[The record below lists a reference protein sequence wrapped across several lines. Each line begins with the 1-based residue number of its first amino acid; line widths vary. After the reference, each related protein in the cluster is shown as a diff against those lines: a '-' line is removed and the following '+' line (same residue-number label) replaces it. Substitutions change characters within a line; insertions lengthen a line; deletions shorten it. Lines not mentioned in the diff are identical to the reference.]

1 MPPVAEADLRPVI
14 ADFILH
20 TGSRKREID
29 VSSHIRHKNYHGF
42 FPEAIIPQTK
52 ASGACNFEDDCIIM
66 DELNGDEE

>member
-20 TGSRKREID
+20 SRKREID
-29 VSSHIRHKNYHGF
+29 VSSHIRQKNYHGF

-52 ASGACNFEDDCIIM
+52 VSGACNFEDDCIMM
-66 DELNGDEE
+66 DELKGDEE